1 MLIKDGEPVAV
12 PADFLKKFTKPL
24 VFRLTKEQTPID
36 HSTGKRKVP
45 RSFSPPTEYSY
56 FDLSKR
62 KVVTFKF
69 AENASRHNIN
79 GMPVEVHTPNRIS
92 FRNGQI
98 VCDPNKDS
106 HIELAY
112 WLYTHPRNQSS
123 EYYDNTK
130 SAWFEVED
138 RVAEARERNTKRS
151 SRAKAEHL
159 IFEVW
164 GKNELAE
171 ICRSFDI
178 SSVDEMSV
186 DEMQDVLSGLMDRDP
201 IGFMERAEDEQMV
214 LRAKI
219 AQGKEFGVIVYEP
232 KNNRWV
238 WGIPTDKENEEIVRV
253 RPGENE
259 KTRLIQHWNRVAKE
273 ENLEYFYDQLNFAI
287 EKKKAER
294 DARVSKRGKKKE
306 EPSQSSD

>member
-36 HSTGKRKVP
+36 HTTGKRKIP

-56 FDLSKR
+56 FDNSKR
-62 KVVTFKF
+62 KVVIFKF
-69 AENASRHNIN
+69 AENASRHN
-79 GMPVEVHTPNRIS
+79 VHGIPTEIYTPNRIA

-98 VCDPNKDS
+98 VCDPTKDS

-112 WLYTHPRNQSS
+112 WLYTHPRNASS

-130 SAWFEVED
+130 LAWFEVED
-138 RVAEARERNTKRS
+138 RVAEARERNSKRS
-151 SRAKAEHL
+151 ARAKAEHL

-164 GKNELAE
+164 SKNELTE
-171 ICRSFDI
+171 ICHAFD
-178 SSVDEMSV
+178 VPGVEEMST
-186 DEMQDVLSGLMDRDP
+186 DEMQDTLSGLMDRNP
-201 IGFMERAEDEQMV
+201 ILFMERAEDEQMV

-219 AQGKEFGVIVYEP
+219 AQGKELGVIIYES

-238 WGIPTDKENEEIVRV
+238 WGIPTDKDQQEIVKV
-253 RPGENE
+253 RPGEDE

-273 ENLEYFYDQLNFAI
+273 ENLEYFYDQLNYAL

-294 DARVSKRGKKKE
+294 EARAVKRGRKKE
-306 EPSQSSD
+306 EPSQAAE